1 MSFASRYHAGEWVEV
16 KSKEEILATLDARGS
31 LEGLPFMPEMLRYCG
46 KRIRVTRSAHK
57 TCDTINKTGGRR
69 VLAAAHLEGV
79 RCDGSAHGGC
89 QASCLIYWKDAWLRP
104 ARQDAPLPAAAS
116 AEPQPDDAG
125 LAKHASSIKEGE
137 SEPTYRCQGTQLFAA
152 SIPLSPLN
160 PRQYWADV
168 RSGNVTGRE
177 AVKWLFL
184 AMLYNLRRLGIGYR
198 IAVSIHEYAHR
209 KLVGRPA
216 PYARGTVPAGT
227 PTPLVVENLQVGD
240 VVQVKS
246 HAEILATLNARNL
259 NRGLSFDKEMVR
271 YCGQQFR
278 VGERVMRIV
287 NERTGKM
294 MEFGRPSYILDGALC
309 TGQYSERR
317 LLCPRLITPYWREA
331 WLTKVEGAKPSPPSQ
346 TP

>member
-1 MSFASRYHAGEWVEV
+1 VSFASRYRAGEWVEV
-16 KSKEEILATLDARGS
+16 KSKEEILATLDAQGS
-31 LEGLPFMPEMLRYCG
+31 LEGMPFMPEMLRHCG
-46 KRIRVTRSAHK
+46 QRIRVVKSAHK

-69 VLAAAHLEGV
+69 MPAAAHLEGV

-89 QASCLIYWKDAWLRP
+89 QASCLIYWKDAWLKPVSQDSPP
-104 ARQDAPLPAAAS
+104 AGAS
-116 AEPQPDDAG
+116 SDSQPDDAG
-125 LAKHASSIKEGE
+125 LAKYASSVHEGE
-137 SEPTYRCQGTQLFAA
+137 NEPTYRCQATQLYAA
-152 SIPLSPLN
+152 STALSPLN

-168 RSGNVTGRE
+168 RSGNVPARE
-177 AVKWLFL
+177 AVKFLFL
-184 AMLYNLRRLGIGYR
+184 AALYNLRRLGIGYR
-198 IAVSIHEYAHR
+198 IAVGIHEYAHR

-240 VVQVKS
+240 VVEVKP
-246 HAEILATLNARNL
+246 HAEILATLNSRNN

-278 VGERVMRIV
+278 IGERVMRIV
-287 NERTGKM
+287 NEKTGKM
-294 MEFGRPSYILDGALC
+294 MEFGRPSYILEGALC

-331 WLTKVEGAKPSPPSQ
+331 WLKKVESAQPSPSDQP
-346 TP
+346 